1 MQYVS
6 KYKDV
11 RVMLNDLMRKVPGLK
26 RGGNDDSRTPRAA
39 DEWSDLTGTEPLY
52 SLLDD
57 SAARFSDRPC
67 VNFLGKSYSYAEIS
81 DLVNRAAQGF
91 QQIGV
96 VKGTRVGLCLPNSPY
111 FVICYFAILK
121 AGGTVVNYNP
131 LYVRREIEHQIED
144 SGTEIMV
151 TLDLRQL
158 YPKVAQALDSTGLKK
173 IVICQMGDI
182 LPPVKGL
189 LFSTL
194 KRSEL
199 ADIPEDL
206 RHIRYDMLVNTDGAP
221 DPVEYDVNKD
231 VAVLQYT
238 GGTTG
243 IPKGAMLTHGNL
255 IANTRQVESL
265 VATVEGEERILAV
278 LPFFHV
284 FAMTA
289 IMNHGISM
297 GAELILLPRFDL
309 EQVLKTLESKK
320 PTIFHAV
327 PTIYTAIIGHEDLD
341 KYDLTCLK
349 FCISGGAPLPPD
361 LKRRFEERTGCF
373 LCEGYGL
380 SEASPVVACNP
391 FDGSAKDGSIG
402 RLLPA
407 TEVKILSLDPPHAE
421 VDQGER
427 GEVCVRGPQVM
438 SGYWRRP
445 EETAKV
451 LRDGYL
457 HTGDVGYRDEDGFLF
472 LVDRVKDLIIC
483 SGYNVYPRVIE
494 DAIHM
499 HPAVAEV
506 TVVGI
511 ADDYRGETPK
521 AFVKLVAGA
530 SLTEDELA
538 QFLEDKLSPIEQPE
552 FIEFREELPKTMIG
566 KLSKKELVAEEETKR
581 NNGDDSESAK
591 ISDLSSN

>member
-1 MQYVS
+1 MRKVS
-6 KYKDV
+6 EKKSGPM
-11 RVMLNDLMRKVPGLK
+11 RLTKLMRKVPGFK
-26 RGGNDDSRTPRAA
+26 RSITDNNQSHLAVDA
-39 DEWSDLTGTEPLY
+39 WSDYTGTEPIY

-57 SAARFSDRPC
+57 SAARFCDRPC
-67 VNFLGKSYSYAEIS
+67 VDFLGRSYSYAEIS

-96 VKGTRVGLCLPNSPY
+96 EKGTRVGLCLPNTPY
-111 FVICYFAILK
+111 FVICYYAILK
-121 AGGTVVNYNP
+121 AGGTVVNFNP
-131 LYVRREIEHQIED
+131 LYVSREVEHQIED

-158 YPKVAQALDSTGLKK
+158 YPKIAHALDTTGLKK
-173 IVICQMGDI
+173 IVICQMSEI

-189 LFSTL
+189 LFATL

-199 ADIPEDL
+199 ANIPEDL
-206 RHIRYDMLVNTDGAP
+206 RHIQFDMLVKTDGAP
-221 DPVEYDVNKD
+221 DPVDIDIRED

-243 IPKGAMLTHGNL
+243 IPKGAMLTHSNL
-255 IANTRQVESL
+255 MANTRQLQKL
-265 VATVEGEERILAV
+265 VSAVEGEERILAV

-289 IMNHGISM
+289 IMNHGIAM
-297 GAELILLPRFDL
+297 GAELILLPRFEL
-309 EQVLKTLESKK
+309 EQVLNILDSRK

-327 PTIYTAIIGHEDLD
+327 PTIYTAINGHEDLD

-349 FCISGGAPLPPD
+349 FCISGGAPLPLD
-361 LKRRFEERTGCF
+361 VKRQFEERTGCF

-391 FDGSAKDGSIG
+391 FDGTAKDGSIG

-407 TEVKILSLDPPHAE
+407 TEVKFLSLTPPHNE
-421 VDQGER
+421 VKQGEK

-438 SGYWRRP
+438 AGYWGQP

-472 LVDRVKDLIIC
+472 LVDRIKDLIIC

-494 DAIHM
+494 DAIQM

-506 TVVGI
+506 TVVGVP
-511 ADDYRGETPK
+511 DDYRGETPK
-521 AFVKLVAGA
+521 AFVKLNAGA
-530 SLTEDELA
+530 TLSESDLA
-538 QFLEDKLSPIEQPE
+538 QFLEDKLSPIERPE
-552 FIEFREELPKTMIG
+552 FIEFRDELPKTMIG
-566 KLSKKELVAEEETKR
+566 KLSKKELVAEEEAKR
-581 NNGDDSESAK
+581 QNGGNGESEE
-591 ISDLSSN
+591 ISNG

>member
-1 MQYVS
+1 M
-6 KYKDV
+6 
-11 RVMLNDLMRKVPGLK
+11 RLNDLMRKVPGFN
-26 RGGNDDSRTPRAA
+26 RGAIDNIQSRPAA
-39 DEWSDLTGTEPLY
+39 DAWSDCTGTEPLY
-52 SLLDD
+52 TLLDD
-57 SAARFSDRPC
+57 AAARFSDRPC
-67 VNFLGKSYSYAEIS
+67 VNFLGKSYDYAEIS

-111 FVICYFAILK
+111 FVICYYAILK
-121 AGGTVVNYNP
+121 AGGTVVNFNP
-131 LYVRREIEHQIED
+131 LYVSREIEHQIED

-158 YPKVAQALDSTGLKK
+158 YPKIAHALDTTGLKK
-173 IVICQMGDI
+173 IVICQMNDI

-189 LFSTL
+189 LFATL

-199 ADIPEDL
+199 ANIPQNL
-206 RHIRYDMLVNTDGAP
+206 RHIQYDMLVNTDGAP
-221 DPVEYDVNKD
+221 DPVDINIRED

-255 IANTRQVESL
+255 MANTRQVQSL
-265 VATVEGEERILAV
+265 VSAVEGKERILAV

-289 IMNHGISM
+289 IMNHGIAM
-297 GAELILLPRFDL
+297 GAELILLPRFEL
-309 EQVLKTLESKK
+309 EQVLKTIDSRR

-327 PTIYTAIIGHEDLD
+327 PTIYTAINGHAELE

-361 LKRRFEERTGCF
+361 VKRQFEKRTGCF

-391 FDGSAKDGSIG
+391 FDGTAKDGSIG

-407 TEVKILSLDPPHAE
+407 TEVKFLSLTPPHDE
-421 VDQGER
+421 VRQGEK

-438 SGYWRRP
+438 AGYWKRP

-472 LVDRVKDLIIC
+472 LVDRLKDLIIC

-506 TVVGI
+506 TVVGVP
-511 ADDYRGETPK
+511 DDYRGETPK
-521 AFVKLVAGA
+521 AFVRLNAGA
-530 SLTEDELA
+530 TLTESDLA
-538 QFLEDKLSPIEQPE
+538 QFLEDKLSPIERPE
-552 FIEFREELPKTMIG
+552 FIEFRSELPKTMIG
-566 KLSKKELVAEEETKR
+566 KLSKKELVAEEEKKR
-581 NNGDDSESAK
+581 QNGGNGAFDETSK
-591 ISDLSSN
+591 